1 MKIRLA
7 VALVGLA
14 IGFTAPTL
22 AQQKDTVDPQI
33 VQQIRAL
40 TIRYDAAL
48 NNHDAAAVAA
58 LYTQDGVNA
67 FHQTSHGRQAF
78 EKSYAYDFQRW
89 HPYNHITTVN
99 RLNAIG
105 NEVRATG
112 RWSGS
117 ASARDTDFPSNI
129 EGYFH
134 WIIVREGDTWKIRK
148 SNFSESQ
155 GPSTANSAN

>member
-67 FHQTSHGRQAF
+67 FHQHLTVGRPS
-78 EKSYAYDFQRW
+78 K
-89 HPYNHITTVN
+89 NHTHTISSVGIPTTISL
-99 RLNAIG
+99 RSIG
-105 NEVRATG
+105 
-112 RWSGS
+112 
-117 ASARDTDFPSNI
+117 
-129 EGYFH
+129 
-134 WIIVREGDTWKIRK
+134 
-148 SNFSESQ
+148 
-155 GPSTANSAN
+155 

>member
-1 MKIRLA
+1 MKIRFLLA
-7 VALVGLA
+7 LAGLA
-14 IGFTAPTL
+14 ISFAVPSI
-22 AQQKDTVDPQI
+22 AQQKDTADPRI
-33 VQQIRAL
+33 AQQIRAL
-40 TIRYDAAL
+40 TIKYDAAL

-67 FHQTSHGRQAF
+67 FHQTSHGRQAI

-112 RWSGS
+112 RRSGS
-117 ASARDTDFPSNI
+117 ASARDTDFPSNN
-129 EGYFH
+129 EGYYH

-148 SNFSESQ
+148 SSFSESQ